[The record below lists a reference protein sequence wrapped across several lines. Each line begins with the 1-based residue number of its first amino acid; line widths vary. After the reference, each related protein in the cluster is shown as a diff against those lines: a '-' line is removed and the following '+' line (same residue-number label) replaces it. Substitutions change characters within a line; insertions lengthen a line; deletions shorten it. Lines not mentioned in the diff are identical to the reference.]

1 MHRYLLIESHR
12 RSVGTPLIAHDVER
26 RHKFSKMHKKSNLL
40 SLEQR
45 RTFQLLQLMYLQKH
59 DVNVIP
65 ARQTRG
71 PARAQFHVEKYN
83 VCKYKN
89 GPFYKGADLWK
100 LLPKDIASCDS
111 IYQFKTLLESR
122 YKDFVDTSE

>member
-1 MHRYLLIESHR
+1 MN
-12 RSVGTPLIAHDVER
+12 
-26 RHKFSKMHKKSNLL
+26 NL
-40 SLEQR
+40 R
-45 RTFQLLQLMYLQKH
+45 
-59 DVNVIP
+59 IP
-65 ARQTRG
+65 ARQTRRA
-71 PARAQFHVEKYN
+71 ARAQFHVEKYN

-100 LLPKDIASCDS
+100 LLPKHIASCDS